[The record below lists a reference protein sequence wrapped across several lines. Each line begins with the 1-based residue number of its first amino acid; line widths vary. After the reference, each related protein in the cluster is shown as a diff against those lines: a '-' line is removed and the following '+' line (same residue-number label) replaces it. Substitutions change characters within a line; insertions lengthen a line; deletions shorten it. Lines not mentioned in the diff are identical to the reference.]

1 MKFLKGFIPSTIA
14 FLIVVSIVASLTNP
28 SLSEHK
34 DGVVEQIQQQV
45 NNDLG
50 DWGLF
55 NGIRDWSFDKLGRG
69 AISVTNRRNYLVF
82 SVCDVTALGF
92 PVGHSVGFMGLVT
105 VFQGDWDESTAV
117 EDHIT
122 VQ

>member
-1 MKFLKGFIPSTIA
+1 MNFLKGFIPSTIA
-14 FLIVVSIVASLTNP
+14 FLIVVIVVSSLTNP

-92 PVGHSVGFMGLVT
+92 PVGHSVGFMGFVT
-105 VFQGDWDESTAV
+105 VFQGDWEESTAA
-117 EDHIT
+117 ENPLNI
-122 VQ
+122 Q

>member
-1 MKFLKGFIPSTIA
+1 MNFLKGFIPSTIA
-14 FLIVVSIVASLTNP
+14 FLIVVIVVSSLTNP

-92 PVGHSVGFMGLVT
+92 PVGHSVGFMGFVT

>member
-1 MKFLKGFIPSTIA
+1 MNFFKRFIPSTTA
-14 FLIVVSIVASLTNP
+14 FLIVVIIVTSLTNP

-34 DGVVEQIQQQV
+34 DGVVEQLQQQV
-45 NNDLG
+45 KNDLG

-69 AISVTNRRNYLVF
+69 TISVTNRRNYLVF

-92 PVGHSVGFMGLVT
+92 PVGHSVGFMGFVT
-105 VFQGDWDESTAV
+105 VFQ
-117 EDHIT
+117 ED
-122 VQ
+122 